1 MARRKSN
8 RWQARVGSFKHQPRP
23 KVKEGFSSS
32 ALVEAFFHRK
42 LSCACA
48 MILLL
53 SLVFLT
59 YLRALTSDF
68 ITYDDQVYVTGNYH
82 VQRGLTW
89 EGVKWAFYTST
100 AANWHPLTWMS
111 HMLDCTLFG
120 LNAWGHH
127 LTSLLLHVANTFMVF
142 LVLRRMTG
150 AFWRSWFVAGL
161 FGLHPLHVESV
172 AWVAERKDVLSGLFW
187 LLTWLGGPFFGAKLG
202 YVPFLTQ
209 TGDCD
214 KATNFHTCFRA
225 IPRWHGLQEHGFYG
239 FLRGFF
245 RVILLFLLDCSK
257 RWGGVG
263 VFARV

>member
-1 MARRKSN
+1 MTVLLPGHHGFGCFCQGRWVLGSGKNLIKSAAFLKAGCSILRNSMARRKSN

-120 LNAWGHH
+120 LNAWGHCH
-127 LTSLLLHVANTFMVF
+127 
-142 LVLRRMTG
+142 R
-150 AFWRSWFVAGL
+150 
-161 FGLHPLHVESV
+161 
-172 AWVAERKDVLSGLFW
+172 AEQNQPEVSDSKPATLKCGIHIISGFSI
-187 LLTWLGGPFFGAKLG
+187 K
-202 YVPFLTQ
+202 
-209 TGDCD
+209 
-214 KATNFHTCFRA
+214 
-225 IPRWHGLQEHGFYG
+225 G
-239 FLRGFF
+239 FLL
-245 RVILLFLLDCSK
+245 RVKTSRTGQRAF
-257 RWGGVG
+257 
-263 VFARV
+263 